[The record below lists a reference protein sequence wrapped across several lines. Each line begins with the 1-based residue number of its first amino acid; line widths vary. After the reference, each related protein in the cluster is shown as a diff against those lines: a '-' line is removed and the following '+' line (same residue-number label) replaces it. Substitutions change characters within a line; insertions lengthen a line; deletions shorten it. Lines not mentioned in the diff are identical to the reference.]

1 MPSQVMAIP
10 SSTAAPMAQPIRRV
24 SRNAL
29 AAGPMSSAVERMAP
43 MARAERPTA
52 TARAT
57 MKREPT
63 SRRGTPR
70 AAAASGLSELRSRGR
85 KMNATRPTAAMLQ
98 PTTTGIVELSTL
110 KMEPKRICWVAP
122 VIACVVVSR

>member
-1 MPSQVMAIP
+1 
-10 SSTAAPMAQPIRRV
+10 MAQPNRLV
-24 SRNAL
+24 SRSAL
-29 AAGPMSSAVERMAP
+29 AAGPISSAVERMAP
-43 MARAERPTA
+43 MASAERPTA

-57 MKREPT
+57 MNSEPT
-63 SRRGTPR
+63 SRTRTPR

-85 KMNATRPTAAMLQ
+85 KMKAISPSASSATDHDDGT
-98 PTTTGIVELSTL
+98 VEASML